1 MFSISAKMGT
11 DSSRKAAQNFM
22 KETKDQKLYST
33 GKAPPVPP
41 KDASNWMEDVIG
53 EPQPLNIR

>member
-1 MFSISAKMGT
+1 
-11 DSSRKAAQNFM
+11 M

-41 KDASNWMEDVIG
+41 GDASTWMNDVIG
-53 EPQPLNIR
+53 EPQPLNIRLQ